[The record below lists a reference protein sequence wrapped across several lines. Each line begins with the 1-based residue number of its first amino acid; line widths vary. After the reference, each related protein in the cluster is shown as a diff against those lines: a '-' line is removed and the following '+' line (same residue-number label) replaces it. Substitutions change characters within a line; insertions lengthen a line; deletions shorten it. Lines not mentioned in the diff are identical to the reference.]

1 MCSFDSYDEFADLFN
16 PHSNIRKKMELP
28 GRKYLSNYMKDKI
41 ISHDTKLLLNKLF
54 LMLCNFEVFWNGIK
68 TTMQQKNFDVVQ
80 AFKNLD
86 LNRDNLVDAG
96 DIDSFYKK
104 NELPLIDKTDT
115 QFILFLFEPRN
126 TGQVTLEN
134 FKSELSPIEKFEEV
148 AKKVSILEDISEI
161 LREFIKVCREIEG
174 YKQTINQKDFNM
186 KELYQLLDT
195 NGGGVLTKDELLSGL
210 KRLHCEVSDAE
221 CRILMRE
228 YCQDNDLEVMNFES
242 FRQMFTPLNVISNME
257 TQSSLRSSRVSLA
270 INKEDIKNIST
281 FFKNVIASEK
291 KAEKFRQLLVTKKV
305 DLMKIFKVLDSQN
318 DGFLS
323 GEDFIKFII
332 KSDVSSNKN
341 DINLLV
347 SRFDKDKSG
356 TISREEFVMELLPTP
371 ASYGDKGD
379 DGELLKGLF
388 TEQLIRL
395 KVLEQRKIELLKK
408 KNFKICDLFNVLDE
422 NGSGIL
428 SNVEFRTGLYAIF
441 DIKITSWEEVN
452 LLIYKYSRRKDDL
465 MMELEDFKRFFIP
478 ISGDYKNTEAFGKP
492 VGKKRDVDENLI
504 NLTAKFFTYL
514 IRYESFMRVTR
525 GIINQKNLNLS
536 KWFSLLNNKKSQQ
549 ITWENFKEF
558 AMKYEIASSEEEIK
572 MIFSVYDINGN
583 GKISEQEFIS
593 ELKPRDLSTLFQK
606 KQENFDYLKIILLE
620 LKRNM
625 LDVENMRKLLFKQPD
640 FKIINL
646 YKMFDLDDSYQ
657 VSKSEMLRFF
667 KKHGIFTSE
676 ALVELLLK
684 RYSLDNNMLM
694 NWGEFCIMLMP
705 VVKDKNVE
713 KVMDSSRYGYVIF
726 Y

>member
-1 MCSFDSYDEFADLFN
+1 
-16 PHSNIRKKMELP
+16 
-28 GRKYLSNYMKDKI
+28 
-41 ISHDTKLLLNKLF
+41 
-54 LMLCNFEVFWNGIK
+54 
-68 TTMQQKNFDVVQ
+68 
-80 AFKNLD
+80 
-86 LNRDNLVDAG
+86 
-96 DIDSFYKK
+96 
-104 NELPLIDKTDT
+104 
-115 QFILFLFEPRN
+115 
-126 TGQVTLEN
+126 
-134 FKSELSPIEKFEEV
+134 
-148 AKKVSILEDISEI
+148 
-161 LREFIKVCREIEG
+161 
-174 YKQTINQKDFNM
+174 
-186 KELYQLLDT
+186 
-195 NGGGVLTKDELLSGL
+195 
-210 KRLHCEVSDAE
+210 
-221 CRILMRE
+221 
-228 YCQDNDLEVMNFES
+228 
-242 FRQMFTPLNVISNME
+242 
-257 TQSSLRSSRVSLA
+257 
-270 INKEDIKNIST
+270 
-281 FFKNVIASEK
+281 
-291 KAEKFRQLLVTKKV
+291 
-305 DLMKIFKVLDSQN
+305 
-318 DGFLS
+318 
-323 GEDFIKFII
+323 
-332 KSDVSSNKN
+332 
-341 DINLLV
+341 
-347 SRFDKDKSG
+347 
-356 TISREEFVMELLPTP
+356 
-371 ASYGDKGD
+371 
-379 DGELLKGLF
+379 
-388 TEQLIRL
+388 
-395 KVLEQRKIELLKK
+395 
-408 KNFKICDLFNVLDE
+408 
-422 NGSGIL
+422 
-428 SNVEFRTGLYAIF
+428 
-441 DIKITSWEEVN
+441 
-452 LLIYKYSRRKDDL
+452 
-465 MMELEDFKRFFIP
+465 MELEDFKRFFIP

>member
-1 MCSFDSYDEFADLFN
+1 
-16 PHSNIRKKMELP
+16 
-28 GRKYLSNYMKDKI
+28 MKDKI

-86 LNRDNLVDAG
+86 LKRDTLIDAG
-96 DIDSFYKK
+96 DIDEFYKK
-104 NELPLIDKTDT
+104 NELPLIDKTET

-134 FKSELSPIEKFEEV
+134 FKAELSPIEKFEEV

-186 KELYQLLDT
+186 KELFELLDA

-242 FRQMFTPLNVISNME
+242 FRQMLTPLNVVSNME

-270 INKEDIKNIST
+270 INKEDLKNIAA

-291 KAEKFRQLLVTKKV
+291 KAEKFRQSLVTKKV

-408 KNFKICDLFNVLDE
+408 KNFRTCDLFNVLDE

-452 LLIYKYSRRKDDL
+452 LLIFKYSRRKDDL

-478 ISGDYKNTEAFGKP
+478 ISGDYKNSEAFAKPMGKR
-492 VGKKRDVDENLI
+492 RDVDESLI
-504 NLTAKFFTYL
+504 NLTGKFFTYL

-536 KWFSLLNNKKSQQ
+536 KWFALLNTKRSQQ

-558 AMKYEIASSEEEIK
+558 AVKYEIASSEEEIK

-646 YKMFDLDDSYQ
+646 YKMFDLDESYQ
-657 VSKSEMLRFF
+657 ISKSEMLRFF
-667 KKHGIFTSE
+667 KKHGIFTNE

-684 RYSLDNNMLM
+684 RYSIDNNMLM

-713 KVMDSSRYGYVIF
+713 KVMDSSRYGYVIIF
-726 Y
+726 FLKFL